1 MPAKSKKQRKFM
13 GTELALN
20 TTRRPEESRMAD
32 LDTKDRDRL
41 RDSQFAYVDKQGE
54 GHLPINDASHVR
66 NAVARFNQTEFESMA
81 AKERARR
88 TILTAAEKHGIE
100 IDEGDNI
107 RKSTRSLRAAS
118 TKGGPRGGRK
128 GGLSHG

>member
-1 MPAKSKKQRKFM
+1 
-13 GTELALN
+13 
-20 TTRRPEESRMAD
+20 
-32 LDTKDRDRL
+32 
-41 RDSQFAYVDKQGE
+41 
-54 GHLPINDASHVR
+54 
-66 NAVARFNQTEFESMA
+66 MA

-128 GGLSHG
+128 ED